1 VPVRLRAARGARP
14 LDRRLELIG
23 ALVAAASLIAAAPPP
38 MAPLILQEQVWLAPG
53 ADPARSLTHAPV
65 ECLATSTPQIEAG
78 RALFRA
84 PTILGGPAARAGLS
98 CAACHAQGRVNHRFL
113 LPELTDRAGAA
124 DVTSEWASAVRG
136 DGVMNPIPI
145 PDLAGAG
152 SRSAYG
158 ATREP
163 DLARFIRGVVVDEF
177 QGRDDP
183 ARLAA
188 LTAYVAALRAPC
200 PADERAIAVKD
211 ALDDVRRAVA
221 AAAAVE
227 DPALAGSTLL
237 AAQHLIGLIVE
248 RLPAAEFPRERSALA
263 ALAGDLGA
271 LRALDGRAATIASE
285 APGWRARFD
294 AVASRVERRA
304 GATYFDA
311 RRLRQ
316 SFESQRNGLAGR

>member
-1 VPVRLRAARGARP
+1 MPVRLRAARGARP
-14 LDRRLELIG
+14 LDRRLQLIG

-65 ECLATSTPQIEAG
+65 ECLAASTPQIEAG

-98 CAACHAQGRVNHRFL
+98 CAACHAQGRVNNRFF

-311 RRLRQ
+311 RRLRH